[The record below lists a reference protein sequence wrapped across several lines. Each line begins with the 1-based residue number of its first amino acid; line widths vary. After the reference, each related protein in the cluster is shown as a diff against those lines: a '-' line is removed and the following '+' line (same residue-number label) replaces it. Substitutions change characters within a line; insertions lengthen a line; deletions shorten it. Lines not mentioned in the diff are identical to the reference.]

1 MWNNS
6 TAVIKGSE
14 TLLIDVYIRGKFT
27 HFLVPNM
34 LKNYKHTKMNILQ
47 KNWSMIKYCKSKINT
62 WLKFLQ
68 WNIETEKSEQ
78 SNAHICHS
86 VHVERS
92 RVNKYLAG
100 QTDKSPKVVATGPFS
115 TNYADL
121 QILVL
126 LRGTVVGS
134 F

>member
-1 MWNNS
+1 MEQFYCCHISSRN
-6 TAVIKGSE
+6 I
-14 TLLIDVYIRGKFT
+14 LLIDVYIRGKFT
-27 HFLVPNM
+27 DFLVPNM
-34 LKNYKHTKMNILQ
+34 LKTTSSKTNIPQ

-86 VHVERS
+86 VHVEHS

-100 QTDKSPKVVATGPFS
+100 QTDESPKVVATGPFS
-115 TNYADL
+115 ANYADL